1 MATAGP
7 RLEEVWQAR
16 TPITTAE
23 RDELTATLAIHR
35 QKILDVTNDF
45 RPDNLNHVRRL
56 QRRALRRAL
65 LDLGLVTITPR
76 AITLPFKLQ
85 KAAKIS

>member
-1 MATAGP
+1 MTCS
-7 RLEEVWQAR
+7 LLDR
-16 TPITTAE
+16 TPITTVKHDAF
-23 RDELTATLAIHR
+23 TAACAIHR
-35 QKILDVTNDF
+35 QKIRDVTNDF

-65 LDLGLVTITPR
+65 LDLGLVTITQR
-76 AITLPFKLQ
+76 AITLPFKLH